1 MPEELR
7 WPAVAAAVLL
17 WYLVC
22 ALRQLRSEKALL
34 PIVVWRDATEHGWS
48 EWIEL
53 NGVPATDGY
62 DAMLA
67 AVRDRADASA
77 TAVQFAIV
85 VQPDDAPDYTLRVT
99 FMSSVREP
107 FSGPELA
114 GPRIRKVV
122 RDG

>member
-7 WPAVAAAVLL
+7 WPLVAAAVLL

-22 ALRQLRSEKALL
+22 ALWQLGSENSPL
-34 PIVVWRDATEHGWS
+34 PIVVWREATEHGWS

-53 NGVPATDGY
+53 DGVSATGGY
-62 DAMLA
+62 DVMLA
-67 AVRDRADASA
+67 AVRDRADATA

-107 FSGPELA
+107 FSGRELA
-114 GPRIRKVV
+114 GPGIRKVAH
-122 RDG
+122 DG